1 MAPCPDRTPG
11 PLTITQGQ
19 AQYTTETGYQLQGPV
34 RPKGELDMRLMS
46 VGGGGSRALKMRTAA
61 QIDRTGT
68 VHGRQVAVGGELQYE
83 GGRSSSK
90 PPLSRPQQ
98 LSGTLL
104 PPACLV
110 RAHGRIS

>member
-46 VGGGGSRALKMRTAA
+46 VGGGGSRALKMRTPA

-83 GGRSSSK
+83 GGS
-90 PPLSRPQQ
+90 
-98 LSGTLL
+98 
-104 PPACLV
+104 
-110 RAHGRIS
+110 

>member
-68 VHGRQVAVGGELQYE
+68 VHGRQVAVGANCSTKGVVVARSRRCPD
-83 GGRSSSK
+83 RSSY
-90 PPLSRPQQ
+90 PGPYYHQPDW
-98 LSGTLL
+98 
-104 PPACLV
+104 
-110 RAHGRIS
+110 